1 MLLFDENLPA
11 RAVEILA
18 EEFPQAVHVSGVR
31 LLQAADETIWEEAR
45 RRGLAILSKDDDFVA
60 RATLRGHPPKV
71 IVLRVGN
78 MKTRDLIA
86 FLRVRRAIIHSFVAE
101 RSDSILVLN
110 L

>member
-18 EEFPQAVHVSGVR
+18 EDFPESVHVGNAG
-31 LLQAADETIWEEAR
+31 LLEATDETIWDEAR

-78 MKTRDLIA
+78 MKTRDLIT
-86 FLRVRRAIIHSFVAE
+86 FLRARREVIQRFLFESP
-101 RSDSILVLN
+101 DSILVLN